1 MTMFTYDDDKSKNFP
16 SGKTLHIAGHKYI
29 MLLIL
34 VYLINILLKLGNSCL
49 LGFNH
54 VFNFVL
60 LLDLKT

>member
-1 MTMFTYDDDKSKNFP
+1 MTMFTYDDDKSKIFP

-34 VYLINILLKLGNSCL
+34 VYLIDILLKLGNSCL

-54 VFNFVL
+54 VFN
-60 LLDLKT
+60 